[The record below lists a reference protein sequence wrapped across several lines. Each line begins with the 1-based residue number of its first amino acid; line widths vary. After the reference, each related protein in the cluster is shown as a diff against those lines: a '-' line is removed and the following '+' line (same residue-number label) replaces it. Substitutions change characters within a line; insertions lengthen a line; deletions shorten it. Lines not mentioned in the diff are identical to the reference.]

1 MLYLVKI
8 FYAFIIPPGGIISL
22 LILFNIYLY
31 WKKFKGK
38 YILTVITLLFYLLST
53 NFIAYHLVKPLE
65 NFYQNKTIE
74 QLKQDKD
81 DVIIM
86 LGGGAINV
94 ADIDGEGQV
103 SGYVANRMIT
113 VMRLQK
119 ELDIPIILSG
129 GKVFEDTGR
138 EADIEKRIF
147 EGMGVN
153 SQALIL
159 ENQSRNTV
167 ENVQNSKVIMEEKKN
182 LLTYA
187 GLKKLEEELHDLKVV
202 KRKEVAEKIKEAREQ
217 GDLSENAEYD
227 AAKDEQRDIEA
238 RIEEIEKILKNAE
251 VVVEDEVD
259 LDRINVG
266 CKVKVHDYEF
276 EEDIELKIV
285 GSTEANSLEGK
296 ISNESPVGKA
306 LMGAHTGDVVE
317 VEMPSGIM
325 KYKVLEIQRNI

>member
-31 WKKFKGK
+31 WKKIKGK
-38 YILTVITLLFYLLST
+38 YILSMITLLFYLLST

-74 QLKQDKD
+74 QLKQDKN

-167 ENVQNSKVIMEEKKN
+167 ENVQNSKVIMEEYNFTKPLVITSGFH
-182 LLTYA
+182 LLRA
-187 GLKKLEEELHDLKVV
+187 ME
-202 KRKEVAEKIKEAREQ
+202 IFARE
-217 GDLSENAEYD
+217 G
-227 AAKDEQRDIEA
+227 IEA
-238 RIEEIEKILKNAE
+238 TPYVADYQMSDELVFSIFNFLPNNGSLNTSCMTIREYLGILA
-251 VVVEDEVD
+251 
-259 LDRINVG
+259 
-266 CKVKVHDYEF
+266 
-276 EEDIELKIV
+276 LK
-285 GSTEANSLEGK
+285 LK
-296 ISNESPVGKA
+296 
-306 LMGAHTGDVVE
+306 M
-317 VEMPSGIM
+317 
-325 KYKVLEIQRNI
+325 Q

>member
-53 NFIAYHLVKPLE
+53 NFLAYHLVKPLE

-153 SQALIL
+153 LQALIL

-167 ENVQNSKVIMEEKKN
+167 ENVQNSKVIM
-182 LLTYA
+182 
-187 GLKKLEEELHDLKVV
+187 
-202 KRKEVAEKIKEAREQ
+202 
-217 GDLSENAEYD
+217 
-227 AAKDEQRDIEA
+227 
-238 RIEEIEKILKNAE
+238 
-251 VVVEDEVD
+251 
-259 LDRINVG
+259 
-266 CKVKVHDYEF
+266 
-276 EEDIELKIV
+276 
-285 GSTEANSLEGK
+285 
-296 ISNESPVGKA
+296 
-306 LMGAHTGDVVE
+306 
-317 VEMPSGIM
+317 
-325 KYKVLEIQRNI
+325 

>member
-1 MLYLVKI
+1 MKINEEINDDFVIFIIFRGKKYVIGGIFMLYLVKI

-31 WKKFKGK
+31 WKKIKGK
-38 YILTVITLLFYLLST
+38 YILSVITLLFYLLST

-65 NFYQNKTIE
+65 NFYQNKSIE
-74 QLKQDKD
+74 QLKQDKN

-147 EGMGVN
+147 EGMGVD
-153 SQALIL
+153 SKYLIL

-167 ENVQNSKVIMEEKKN
+167 ENVQNSKVIMEEYNFTKP
-182 LLTYA
+182 LVITSGFHLPRA
-187 GLKKLEEELHDLKVV
+187 ME
-202 KRKEVAEKIKEAREQ
+202 IFARE
-217 GDLSENAEYD
+217 G
-227 AAKDEQRDIEA
+227 IEA
-238 RIEEIEKILKNAE
+238 TPYVADYQMSDELVFSIFNFLPNNGSLNTSCMAIREYLGILA
-251 VVVEDEVD
+251 
-259 LDRINVG
+259 
-266 CKVKVHDYEF
+266 
-276 EEDIELKIV
+276 LK
-285 GSTEANSLEGK
+285 LK
-296 ISNESPVGKA
+296 
-306 LMGAHTGDVVE
+306 M
-317 VEMPSGIM
+317 
-325 KYKVLEIQRNI
+325 Q

>member
-1 MLYLVKI
+1 M
-8 FYAFIIPPGGIISL
+8 
-22 LILFNIYLY
+22 
-31 WKKFKGK
+31 
-38 YILTVITLLFYLLST
+38 ITLLFYLLST
-53 NFIAYHLVKPLE
+53 SFIAYHLVKPLE

-74 QLKQDKD
+74 QLKQDKN

-167 ENVQNSKVIMEEKKN
+167 ENVQNSKVIMEEYNFTKPLVITSGFH
-182 LLTYA
+182 LLRA
-187 GLKKLEEELHDLKVV
+187 ME
-202 KRKEVAEKIKEAREQ
+202 IFARE
-217 GDLSENAEYD
+217 G
-227 AAKDEQRDIEA
+227 IEA
-238 RIEEIEKILKNAE
+238 TPYVADYQMSDELVFSIFNFLPNNGSLNTSCMAIREYLGILA
-251 VVVEDEVD
+251 
-259 LDRINVG
+259 
-266 CKVKVHDYEF
+266 
-276 EEDIELKIV
+276 LK
-285 GSTEANSLEGK
+285 LK
-296 ISNESPVGKA
+296 
-306 LMGAHTGDVVE
+306 M
-317 VEMPSGIM
+317 
-325 KYKVLEIQRNI
+325 Q